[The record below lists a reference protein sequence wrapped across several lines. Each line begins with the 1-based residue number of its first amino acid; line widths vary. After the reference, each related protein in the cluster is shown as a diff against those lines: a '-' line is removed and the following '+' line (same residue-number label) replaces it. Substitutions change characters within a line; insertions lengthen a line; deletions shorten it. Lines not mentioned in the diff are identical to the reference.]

1 MVSLRKFPGRIGGFG
16 RQTKASLVLIAALA
30 PALLG
35 AQVVPTPTV
44 PITATAPRA
53 LTLNEAVRIAESQ
66 SEVIRIARAGVER
79 AHGQQWQARSQ
90 FLPQLNGS
98 ASYTRTLASQFQNI
112 GGGAPAVDTTKPPA
126 PAAPCD
132 QYLRDATATTDER

>member
-16 RQTKASLVLIAALA
+16 RQTKASLVLMAALA

-53 LTLNEAVRIAESQ
+53 LTLDEAVRIAESQ
-66 SEVIRIARAGVER
+66 SEMIKIARAGVDR
-79 AHGQQWQARSQ
+79 AHGQQYQARSQ
-90 FLPQLNGS
+90 FLPQINGS
-98 ASYTRTLASQFQNI
+98 ASYTRTLASQFSSL
-112 GGGAPAVDTTKPPA
+112 GGSGPAVDTTKPA
-126 PAAPCD
+126 PPPAPCD
-132 QYLRDATATTDER
+132 QYLRDA